1 MQAHRKSNPIQ
12 PIIRLEVIQDDP
24 GRSGLRTIQLHSYIP
39 PDEKK
44 RTRRIV
50 DIPIV
55 DLKDKPVE
63 QVAKEYL
70 VSCEKSLTD
79 SKMSSSQDSEFIG
92 LVDREN
98 PKIKDRMQSEQHS
111 IWMKKDYTHVSSVK
125 SESTL
130 VLDRVQVGEVRKLK
144 YAGIPTTQEITFMYK
159 CADYP
164 VYGASA
170 QIELTEESQL
180 LSATIILPNNIRD
193 FKYESSSPITDLKQD
208 VLPIVRHESGHSDIQ
223 EEWAK
228 DASVKWYFD
237 NEQQVWRVAYIVK
250 NVHKLEKFKDRDSKQ
265 EVKAPKHNWGML
277 QLPIVDYVIDA
288 YDRHLITEIS

>member
-1 MQAHRKSNPIQ
+1 MQASRKSDPIQ
-12 PIIRLEVIQDDP
+12 PIIRLEVIQDDR

-39 PDEKK
+39 PDTKN
-44 RTRRIV
+44 RTRKVV

-70 VSCEKSLTD
+70 VACEKRLTD
-79 SKMSSSQDSEFIG
+79 SKTSSSQNSDPIG
-92 LVDREN
+92 FVDR
-98 PKIKDRMQSEQHS
+98 KDRMQGEQHLQ
-111 IWMKKDYTHVSSVK
+111 WMQKDYTHVSSVK
-125 SESTL
+125 SESTP

-144 YAGIPTTQEITFMYK
+144 YAGIPTTQEIAFTYK

-170 QIELTEESQL
+170 QIELSEESQL
-180 LSATIILPNNIRD
+180 LSATIILPADIRD

-208 VLPIVRHESGHSDIQ
+208 VLPIVRDKSGHSDIQ

-237 NEQQVWRVAYIVK
+237 NEQKSWRVAYIVK
-250 NVHKLEKFKDRDSKQ
+250 NVHKLEEFKDRDSKR
-265 EVKAPKHNWGML
+265 EVKAPKNNWGML

-288 YDRHLITEIS
+288 YDRHLITEIP